1 VRERVVVVMPPEP
14 PRKGWL
20 QRLGVWLRRLG
31 AKALRLLGRLLWR
44 YRSEL
49 APASAAAGLLAGA
62 GAGHLLAP
70 RWWWAAL
77 PAGLVAGGVV
87 WRWAADRPAERRY
100 VEAVGAGA
108 AVWLAVAWWDG
119 LSEPLCGALALGAAG
134 AAVPW
139 WQHRRRRT
147 RVRMRRI
154 LEHWRHHAE
163 AARLPGS
170 RVQSIRVTSYGCD
183 LRLRLR
189 PGQTVADVTRHRDR
203 LASALGTRPGAL
215 RVEPEPRKASRC
227 IVRVVD
233 EDPLARPLPWLGTS
247 ARHLRDRIALG
258 RREDGKDIRLSL
270 YETHLLIAGAS
281 GKGKSGMLGVV
292 LAELVAMPGVE
303 LWGVDLKGGQELS
316 PWADCLHRLA
326 TDRRAATELLHEAR
340 RLIDRRGAVNA
351 ASGARKHW
359 PCTAEEPAIALV
371 IDEFGQLDP
380 EGLKLATE
388 IVQLGRSVGVVVVLA
403 TQNPSAKS
411 MGDDTTLRSQIGA
424 RICLGVHEAKDADV
438 ILGTGMVGRGW
449 AAHELDAP
457 GKFLLLARD
466 QGHAVPRWGRGWLLT
481 EAMVAGLVAQH
492 AVRGRAG
499 ATRPVEPAVFSPVVL
514 SGRGQPAE
522 VTAAADPKDRLM
534 AVLRAAPLAGMSREE
549 LLDATGLAPST
560 LTRRLSRLR
569 EDGLASQV
577 AHGRWRATELPQE
590 ATS

>member
-1 VRERVVVVMPPEP
+1 
-14 PRKGWL
+14 L
-20 QRLGVWLRRLG
+20 
-31 AKALRLLGRLLWR
+31 AIAWR
-44 YRSEL
+44 
-49 APASAAAGLLAGA
+49 A
-62 GAGHLLAP
+62 
-70 RWWWAAL
+70 
-77 PAGLVAGGVV
+77 
-87 WRWAADRPAERRY
+87 
-100 VEAVGAGA
+100 
-108 AVWLAVAWWDG
+108 G

-247 ARHLRDRIALG
+247 AHHLRDRIALG

-316 PWADCLHRLA
+316 PWADCLHHLA

-492 AVRGRAG
+492 AVRGRPA

-514 SGRGQPAE
+514 QGRSEPLDPASPLPASPVAAPRPSHPEEDDALTRALRTAPAE
-522 VTAAADPKDRLM
+522 GVAYKD
-534 AVLRAAPLAGMSREE
+534 
-549 LLDATGLAPST
+549 LLKVTGLPAST
-560 LTRRLSRLR
+560 LTYRLGRLR
-569 EDGLASQV
+569 DRGRAEQV
-577 AHGRWRATELPQE
+577 SHGRWRAAAAVAEE
-590 ATS
+590 VGS

>member
-1 VRERVVVVMPPEP
+1 MRERVVVVVPEP
-14 PRKGWL
+14 PQRGWL
-20 QRLGVWLRRLG
+20 RRLGAWLWRLG

-49 APASAAAGLLAGA
+49 APASAGAALLAGA

-70 RWWWAAL
+70 QWWWTAL
-77 PAGLVAGGVV
+77 PGGLVAAAAA
-87 WRWAADRPAERRY
+87 WRWAADRPVERRY
-100 VEAVGAGA
+100 VEAVGLA
-108 AVWLAVAWWDG
+108 ATGWLAVAWWAG

-139 WQHRRRRT
+139 WRHRRRRT

-170 RVQSIRVTSYGCD
+170 RVQSISATSYGCD

-189 PGQTVADVTRHRDR
+189 PGQTVDDVTRHRDR

-227 IVRVVD
+227 VVRVVD
-233 EDPLARPLPWLGTS
+233 EDPLAQPLLWPGPS

-270 YETHLLIAGAS
+270 HETHLLIAGAS

-292 LAELVAMPGVE
+292 LAELVSMPGVE
-303 LWGVDLKGGQELS
+303 VWGIDLKGGQELR
-316 PWADCLHRLA
+316 PWVDCLHRLA
-326 TDRRAATELLHEAR
+326 TDRRAATELLREVR
-340 RLIDRRGAVNA
+340 RLIDVRGALNA

-359 PCTAEEPAIALV
+359 PCTAEEPATALV
-371 IDEFGQLDP
+371 IDEFSQLDA
-380 EGLKLATE
+380 EGLRLATE
-388 IVQLGRSVGVVVVLA
+388 IVQLGRSVGVVTVLA
-403 TQNPSAKS
+403 TQNPSARS
-411 MGDDTTLRSQIGA
+411 MGDDTTLRSQLGA

-438 ILGTGMVGRGW
+438 ILGAGMVGRGW

-466 QGHAVPRWGRGWLLT
+466 QGHAVPRWCRGWLLT
-481 EAMVAGLVAQH
+481 EAMVQRLVAEH
-492 AVRGRAG
+492 AA
-499 ATRPVEPAVFSPVVL
+499 ATRPVEPSTFIPVVL
-514 SGRGQPAE
+514 SGRGPTAETPTEDALTRALRTAPAE
-522 VTAAADPKDRLM
+522 GIPYKTL
-534 AVLRAAPLAGMSREE
+534 LE
-549 LLDATGLAPST
+549 LTGLAAST
-560 LTRRLSRLR
+560 LTYRLGRLR
-569 EDGLASQV
+569 DRGQAEQV
-577 AHGRWRATELPQE
+577 SHGRWRAVEVVTEE
-590 ATS
+590 VGS